1 MLVICRHTPVRLHEV
16 KNTPKFFCLS
26 PLKLILYIGFEK
38 PLLIFKTAQKPQICP
53 KKCVFVSEGFICVR
67 GQCLNDRFD
76 RIAA

>member
-53 KKCVFVSEGFICVR
+53 QKMRFCFR
-67 GQCLNDRFD
+67 GLYSRQGAMFERPF
-76 RIAA
+76 R

>member
-53 KKCVFVSEGFICVR
+53 KKNAFLFQGALFASGGNV
-67 GQCLNDRFD
+67 
-76 RIAA
+76 